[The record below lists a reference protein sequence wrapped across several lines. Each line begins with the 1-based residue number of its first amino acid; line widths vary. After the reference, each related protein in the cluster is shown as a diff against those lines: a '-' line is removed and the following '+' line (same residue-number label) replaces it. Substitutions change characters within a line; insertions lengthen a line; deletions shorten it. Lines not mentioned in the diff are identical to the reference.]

1 MKKFK
6 VVIVDDEYL
15 LADLIETYLAKFDEF
30 EIVGKFNDPTLALN
44 TIKANKIDLVFLDIE
59 MPTMSGVDLARFIPD
74 RAKIVFTTAY
84 SEYAVKGFEINA
96 LDYLLKPISFARFTE
111 SIHRFLDAHKDTQT
125 SIKDDHYLV
134 LKSDGD
140 LYRVPAQKIV
150 YIQSLRE
157 YLKYQLAG
165 KKLIVYGSLT
175 REEENLATIG
185 FLRIHKSYLVNKN
198 HISRIS
204 GNQVFLSTEEN
215 IPIGR
220 AYKHNLAA
228 L

>member
-6 VVIVDDEYL
+6 VIIVDDEYL
-15 LADLIETYLAKFDEF
+15 LADLIENYLGKFDQF
-30 EIVGKFNDPTLALN
+30 ELLGKFNDPTDALSLF
-44 TIKANKIDLVFLDIE
+44 KSDEVDLVFLDIE
-59 MPTMSGVDLARFIPD
+59 MPTMNGVDLAKFVPS

-111 SIHRFLDAHKDTQT
+111 SIHRFLDTQKDTQT
-125 SIKDDHYLV
+125 AIKDDHYLV

-140 LYRVPAQKIV
+140 LHRVPVQKIV

-157 YLKYQLAG
+157 YLRYQMMD
-165 KKLIVYGSLT
+165 KKLIVYGSLFK
-175 REEENLATIG
+175 EEENLSSNG
-185 FLRIHKSYLVNKN
+185 FIRVHKSYLVNKN
-198 HISRIS
+198 HIARIS
-204 GNQVFLSTEEN
+204 GNQIYLSNEEP

-220 AYKHNLAA
+220 AYKHNLSA